1 MTAPN
6 HDPRAGEAATAYIRI
21 LNEIQALGT
30 RGFALMLDT
39 ADELEL
45 TRLLNAARIIQTSID
60 RTKPLL

>member
-6 HDPRAGEAATAYIRI
+6 HDPRAGDAAKAYVRI
-21 LNEIQALGT
+21 LNEIDTMGQ

-45 TRLLNAARIIQTSID
+45 TRLLNAARIIQASID